1 MLIILIVSAGLLF
14 ITFYPGA
21 MSIDSYEQ
29 LRQARSGQF
38 GDWHPPFMA
47 WGGEHS
53 MRFYKDHSDASRT
66 TRSVSILT
74 GGPSRGWR
82 YRDLTPFVLA
92 L

>member
-47 WGGEHS
+47 WVW
-53 MRFYKDHSDASRT
+53 RAFDAILQG
-66 TRSVSILT
+66 SILMLLAQL
-74 GGPSRGWR
+74 GLYLFSLWAIARVALPGPDSVRLG
-82 YRDLTPFVLA
+82 L
-92 L
+92 